1 MRFSRGQGISR
12 LRGAFGGPLARCA
25 QLNLRPLGERP
36 GAGRDEDLVR
46 GAKLIAG
53 IAAAALAAQPL
64 SVEQV
69 SASQLSAQAGASQ
82 VVDRLAVKIL
92 SDLIR
97 RQQGA
102 RACLGPQR
110 PVRAGG
116 VGSLR
121 EQREGV
127 GRTGRVPARDAA
139 SISSGRIRVDNSSC
153 GCSLACCAAASA
165 SSYRP
170 RPLYSTT

>member
-97 RQQGA
+97 RQQGERVSVPSAQSVPVAWVVSASSA
-102 RACLGPQR
+102 RASAA
-110 PVRAGG
+110 RAACP
-116 VGSLR
+116 LR
-121 EQREGV
+121 
-127 GRTGRVPARDAA
+127 TAA